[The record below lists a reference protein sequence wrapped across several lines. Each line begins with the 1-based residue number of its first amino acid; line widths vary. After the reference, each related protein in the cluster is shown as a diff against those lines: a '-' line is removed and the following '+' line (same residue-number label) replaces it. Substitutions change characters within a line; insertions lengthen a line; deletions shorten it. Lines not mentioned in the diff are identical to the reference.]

1 MTRVLPLMLLLAS
14 SVPAAAQELGPAMNR
29 LVQAWQ
35 RADVGALS
43 ELAAASGISLSLEG
57 QRVGPLQ
64 PRQATSALRRVFE
77 QRETI
82 SARLGMAKEVGG
94 EPPRAF
100 VEIAWITRTR
110 GTTIPEETT
119 VFFALEREGDGWRI
133 TEIRLIQ

>member
-1 MTRVLPLMLLLAS
+1 MTRALPVLLALA
-14 SVPAAAQELGPAMNR
+14 VGMPASAQELAPAMNR

-35 RADVGALS
+35 KGDVGALS

-64 PRQATSALRRVFE
+64 PRQANSALRRLFE

-82 SARLGMAKEVGG
+82 SAKAGMAKEVGG
-94 EPPRAF
+94 DPRRAF
-100 VEIAWITRTR
+100 VELAWVTRPR
-110 GTTIPEETT
+110 GTTIPHETT
-119 VFFALEREGDGWRI
+119 VFFALEREGNAWRI